1 MTSHAQSYHRLDVLD
16 EADSRLAQGGRT
28 FHFARQFL
36 GAKSGK
42 QAAQLYSLCRYLDDC
57 ADGDIENGPQ
67 KLQHFQQDLHSLG
80 EGGKTPLSDPV
91 LVAMA
96 PFLQQHHISLTA
108 LSHLIEGLVSDQMPV
123 ALPDEAALIRYGYHV
138 AGTVGMM
145 MCPLLACRDESA
157 MKFAVDMGIAMQL
170 TNIARDVKEDAQM
183 GRRYLPANWVNGL
196 SAAAI
201 ATGAETQDKAVITKV
216 KGAVARCLRLAD
228 HYYHSGFAGLSYLPA
243 RPRFAIAVAAH
254 AYREIGTCLAEA
266 DYSWHEGRVVT
277 SLGRK
282 AKVSLR
288 AFPILWQGTPNPHHT
303 PLHQPLAGLV

>member
-1 MTSHAQSYHRLDVLD
+1 MTSHTQRYHRLDVLS

-42 QAAQLYSLCRYLDDC
+42 HAAQLYSLCRYLDDC

-67 KLQHFQQDLHSLG
+67 KLRHFQQDLQSLR
-80 EGGKTPLSDPV
+80 EGGKTPLTDPV

-96 PFLQQHHISLTA
+96 PFLQQHHISLAA
-108 LSHLIEGLVSDQMPV
+108 LSHLIDGLVSDQALV
-123 ALPDEAALIRYGYHV
+123 ALTDEADLIRYGYHV

-145 MCPLLACRDESA
+145 MCPLLDCRDDNA
-157 MKFAVDMGIAMQL
+157 MKFAIDMGIAMQL
-170 TNIARDVKEDAQM
+170 TNIARDVKEDAAM
-183 GRRYLPANWVNGL
+183 GRRYLPASWVDNL
-196 SAAAI
+196 SAQAI
-201 ATGAETQDKAVITKV
+201 ANGAAARDEAVILTV
-216 KGAVARCLRLAD
+216 KDAVARCLRLAD
-228 HYYHSGFAGLSYLPA
+228 RYYESGFAGLAYLPA

-254 AYREIGTCLAEA
+254 AYREIGTCLAEV
-266 DYSWHEGRVVT
+266 DYNWHDGRMVT

-288 AFPILWQGTPNPHHT
+288 AIPALWQAQPDPHNG